1 MINTETV
8 YINNMRKILTF
19 VILTFLSSIISGQ
32 ESRREVPPLKDR
44 LFYGGNFSLQLGT
57 VTDIEV
63 SPVIGLWVLPKLAVA
78 IGPSYSYY
86 RYKDPYDKS
95 ITKTDIFGGRSYVQ
109 FVVLRDL
116 DKFIPLGIH
125 TSFFLHLE
133 DEMLSLDTYFWKNIT
148 LPPKRFLI
156 NTVLSG
162 VGISQQIGT
171 RSSLNFMVL
180 WTLND
185 SGYEIYSN
193 PEIRIGFVF

>member
-19 VILTFLSSIISGQ
+19 VILTFLFSIISGQ
-32 ESRREVPPLKDR
+32 ESRREVPPLRER
-44 LFYGGNFSLQLGT
+44 LFYGGSFSLQFGT
-57 VTDIEV
+57 ITNIEV
-63 SPVIGLWVLPKLAVA
+63 SPVIGLWVLPRLAVA
-78 IGPSYSYY
+78 VGPSYSYY
-86 RYKDPYDKS
+86 KYYD
-95 ITKTDIFGGRSYVQ
+95 IKTDIYGGRSYVQ

-133 DEMLSLDTYFWKNIT
+133 DEMLSLESDSWSNA
-148 LPPKRFLI
+148 PVNSKRFII
-156 NTVLSG
+156 NTVLAG
-162 VGISQQIGT
+162 VGISQQVGT
-171 RSSLNFMVL
+171 RSSINFMVL
-180 WTLND
+180 WALND

>member
-1 MINTETV
+1 
-8 YINNMRKILTF
+8 MRKILTF
-19 VILTFLSSIISGQ
+19 VILTFLFSIISGQ
-32 ESRREVPPLKDR
+32 ESRQEVPPLKER

-57 VTDIEV
+57 ITSIEV
-63 SPVIGLWVLPKLAVA
+63 SPVIGLWVLPRLAIA
-78 IGPSYSYY
+78 LGPSYSFYKYY
-86 RYKDPYDKS
+86 DV
-95 ITKTDIFGGRSYVQ
+95 KTDIYGGRSYVQ
-109 FVVLRDL
+109 FVALRDL

-133 DEMLSLDTYFWKNIT
+133 DEMLSLESDSWTNAPANT
-148 LPPKRFLI
+148 KRFLI

-171 RSSLNFMVL
+171 RSAINFMVL